1 MRANVGDLLVVP
13 GRERRIGLV
22 IRVLGRDGAPPYVVR
37 WQGDGHIAM
46 VTPGP
51 YARILPPSEGTPTGL
66 PASHPG

>member
-13 GRERRIGLV
+13 GRERRTGLV
-22 IRVLGRDGAPPYVVR
+22 IRVVGQDGAPPYVVK

-51 YARILPPSEGTPTGL
+51 YARIVPPSEGTPGGL
-66 PASHPG
+66 PAVGSG